1 MTQKTPKIIQLTTP
15 LDRFKEFDQ
24 RLDRVLQG
32 LDVLGELYT
41 DLGFREQDIEDL
53 TKEQI
58 EALKKELKDHS
69 TLVVSLLQH
78 PLVQVLQQNR
88 DKAEVNSGLTEELG
102 YPEGVWQH
110 YKGTRYRILDR
121 VRSTDS
127 RLDGVTYQIDGKED
141 SQIYHISLVNFHKT
155 VSVDRRSVKRFT
167 EIN

>member
-1 MTQKTPKIIQLTTP
+1 MKQNQPKIIQLTTP
-15 LDRFKEFDQ
+15 HDRFKEFDQ

-32 LDVLGELYT
+32 LDTLGELYT
-41 DLGFREQDIEDL
+41 DLGFREQDVEDL

-58 EALKKELKDHS
+58 EAFKEELKEHS
-69 TLVVSLLQH
+69 RLVVSLLQH

-88 DKAEVNSGLTEELG
+88 DKAEVNSGLTQELG

-141 SQIYHISLVNFHKT
+141 SQIYTISLINFYKT
-155 VSVDRRSVKRFT
+155 VSVDRRSVQRFT
-167 EIN
+167 KIS

>member
-1 MTQKTPKIIQLTTP
+1 MNQKQPKIIQLTTP
-15 LDRFKEFDQ
+15 HDRFKEFDQ

-41 DLGFREQDIEDL
+41 DLGFREQDVEDL
-53 TKEQI
+53 TKEQV
-58 EALKKELKDHS
+58 EAFKGELKEHS

-78 PLVQVLQQNR
+78 PLIQVLQLNR
-88 DKAEVNSGLTEELG
+88 DKAEVNSGLTQELG

-127 RLDGVTYQIDGKED
+127 RLDGVTYQVDGKED
-141 SQIYHISLVNFHKT
+141 PHNNTFSLINFQKT
-155 VSVDRRSVKRFT
+155 VTVDRSNVKRFT
-167 EIN
+167 KIS